1 MTGRASFVCLAVAL
15 AAGAPARAQDAP
27 TFRSSTEVVRVDVLA
42 TVDGRPVRGLGPGDF
57 EVTDSGV
64 AQVVD
69 LVSFE
74 QLPLNV
80 VLAFDLSESVSGER
94 LAHLTAASRAVL
106 ARLERS
112 DQVAL
117 VSFSHVVA
125 PGAGLTTDASTIAR
139 ALEDAVPGG
148 ETSLVDATY
157 TALLV
162 GESDVGRSLV
172 IVFSDG
178 VDTAGCR
185 PKRVLDIAKRTDAVV
200 YSVAVRSVAVSP
212 FLREMAEQTGGRQF
226 TVDSTRD
233 LGAAFEGILDEFRRR
248 YVIGFTPRGVPA
260 GSWHRWWCASR
271 DSVRRRARGRGTS
284 PAAGS
289 VRPCRPHGAGARAA
303 RYMPRRMRDPSN
315 FISNL

>member
-178 VDTAGCR
+178 VDTASWLQAE
-185 PKRVLDIAKRTDAVV
+185 RVLDSAKRTDAVV
-200 YSVAVRSVAVSP
+200 YAVAVRSVAVSP

-260 GSWHRWWCASR
+260 GGWHPLV
-271 DSVRRRARGRGTS
+271 VRIKGQRATTRARPGYL
-284 PAAGS
+284 AG
-289 VRPCRPHGAGARAA
+289 GG
-303 RYMPRRMRDPSN
+303 
-315 FISNL
+315 